1 LKQLQQELLKF
12 NWNTILGQ
20 QFINTGHCRDT
31 LKKNATQ
38 DNMVAEIK
46 QYANTVIIEI
56 LLQNINGSMM
66 IMVLLNY
73 LVSKM
78 LL

>member
-1 LKQLQQELLKF
+1 M
-12 NWNTILGQ
+12 
-20 QFINTGHCRDT
+20 
-31 LKKNATQ
+31 A
-38 DNMVAEIK
+38 AEIK

>member
-1 LKQLQQELLKF
+1 
-12 NWNTILGQ
+12 
-20 QFINTGHCRDT
+20 
-31 LKKNATQ
+31 
-38 DNMVAEIK
+38 MVAEIK

-78 LL
+78 LLWQNTGNKEKNVVSKNQS